1 MKKLIIAA
9 VLMIGMTSFAQEK
22 PAGEKGHKMER
33 LTPEQRNEKHLKK
46 LTSELSLNEKQQK
59 EVGAI
64 LAEQSAKREAKHEE
78 RKKLT
83 DAQRS
88 ERKAEM
94 EANDA
99 KIKAVLTP
107 EQTKKWEEFK
117 AKKKE
122 EFKDKRQ
129 ENKNRKAQK

>member
-22 PAGEKGHKMER
+22 PAGEKGYKMER
-33 LTPEQRNEKHLKK
+33 LTPAQRNEKHLQK

-59 EVGAI
+59 EVGTI
-64 LAEQSAKREAKHEE
+64 LAEQSAKREAKQEE

-83 DAQRS
+83 DAQRN

-99 KIKAVLTP
+99 KIKAILTP
-107 EQTKKWEEFK
+107 EQTKKWEELK

-122 EFKDKRQ
+122 EFKDKR
-129 ENKNRKAQK
+129 EERKEKRAKK

>member
-22 PAGEKGHKMER
+22 PAGEKGHKVER

-46 LTSELSLNEKQQK
+46 LTSELNLNEKQQK

-64 LAEQSAKREAKHEE
+64 LAEQSAKREAKHAE
-78 RKKLT
+78 RKKL
-83 DAQRS
+83 DEAKRN

-94 EANDA
+94 QANDA

-107 EQTKKWEEFK
+107 EQTKKWEELK

-122 EFKDKRQ
+122 EFKEKRQ
-129 ENKNRKAQK
+129 ENKEKRAKK

>member
-22 PAGEKGHKMER
+22 QAGEKGHKMER
-33 LTPEQRNEKHLKK
+33 LTPAQRNEKHLQK

-59 EVGAI
+59 EVGTI

-83 DAQRS
+83 DAQRD

-99 KIKAVLTP
+99 KIKAILTP
-107 EQTKKWEEFK
+107 EQTKKWEELK

-122 EFKDKRQ
+122 EMIEKHQDRKEKRA
-129 ENKNRKAQK
+129 KK

>member
-22 PAGEKGHKMER
+22 PVREGFQKMEK

-46 LTSELSLNEKQQK
+46 LTSELNLNEKQQK

-64 LAEQSAKREAKHEE
+64 LAEQSAKREVKLEE

-83 DAQRS
+83 DAQRQ

-94 EANDA
+94 QASDA

-107 EQTKKWEEFK
+107 EQTTKWEELK

-122 EFKDKRQ
+122 EFKDKRKKSK
-129 ENKNRKAQK
+129 ELKEKK

>member
-1 MKKLIIAA
+1 MKKLIIAT

-33 LTPEQRNEKHLKK
+33 LTPAQRNEKHLQK

-59 EVGAI
+59 EVGTM

-83 DAQRS
+83 EAQRD

-99 KIKAVLTP
+99 KIKAILTP
-107 EQTKKWEEFK
+107 EQTKKWEELK

-122 EFKDKRQ
+122 EFKDKRE
-129 ENKNRKAQK
+129 ENKERKAKK

>member
-9 VLMIGMTSFAQEK
+9 VLMMGMTTFAQEK
-22 PAGEKGHKMER
+22 
-33 LTPEQRNEKHLKK
+33 LSSQQRNEKHLAK
-46 LTSELSLNEKQQK
+46 LTTELSLTEKQQK

-64 LAEQSAKREAKHEE
+64 LAEQSAKREAKIEN
-78 RKKLT
+78 RKKLSE
-83 DAQRS
+83 ANRE

-94 EANDA
+94 QSNDA

-107 EQTKKWEEFK
+107 EQTKKWEELK

-122 EFKDKRQ
+122 EFKEKRQ
-129 ENKNRKAQK
+129 KNKEAKSKS

>member
-33 LTPEQRNEKHLKK
+33 LTPAQRNEKHLQK

-59 EVGAI
+59 EVGTM

-83 DAQRS
+83 EAQRD

-99 KIKAVLTP
+99 KIKTILTP
-107 EQTKKWEEFK
+107 EQTKKWEELK

-122 EFKDKRQ
+122 EFKDKRE
-129 ENKNRKAQK
+129 ENKERKAKK

>member
-22 PAGEKGHKMER
+22 PAGEKAHKMER
-33 LTPEQRNEKHLKK
+33 LTPAQRNEKHLQK

-59 EVGAI
+59 EVGTI
-64 LAEQSAKREAKHEE
+64 LAEQSAKREAKQEE

-83 DAQRS
+83 DAQRN

-99 KIKAVLTP
+99 KIKAILTP
-107 EQTKKWEEFK
+107 DQTKKWEELK

-122 EFKDKRQ
+122 EFKDKRE
-129 ENKNRKAQK
+129 ENKEKRAKK

>member
-9 VLMIGMTSFAQEK
+9 VLMVGMTSFAQEK

-33 LTPEQRNEKHLKK
+33 MSPAERNEKHLKK
-46 LTSELSLNEKQQK
+46 MTSELNLTEKQQK
-59 EVGAI
+59 EVGVI
-64 LAEQSAKREAKHEE
+64 LAEQAAKREAKHEE
-78 RKKLT
+78 RKKMS
-83 DAQRS
+83 DAQRA

-94 EANDA
+94 QANDA

-107 EQTKKWEEFK
+107 EQTKKWEELK

-122 EFKDKRQ
+122 EMKEKRQ
-129 ENKNRKAQK
+129 EMKEKRASK

>member
-33 LTPEQRNEKHLKK
+33 LTPAQRNEKHLQK

-59 EVGAI
+59 EVGTM

-83 DAQRS
+83 EAQRD

-99 KIKAVLTP
+99 KIKAILTP
-107 EQTKKWEEFK
+107 EQTKKWEELK

-122 EFKDKRQ
+122 EFKDKRE
-129 ENKNRKAQK
+129 ENKERKAKK

>member
-22 PAGEKGHKMER
+22 QAGEKGHKMER
-33 LTPEQRNEKHLKK
+33 LTPAQRNEKHLQK

-59 EVGAI
+59 EVGTI

-83 DAQRS
+83 EAQRT

-107 EQTKKWEEFK
+107 EQTKKWEELK

-122 EFKDKRQ
+122 EMIEKHQDRKEKRA
-129 ENKNRKAQK
+129 KK